1 MGSLRLNIT
10 MRGLTG
16 LIISL
21 AFYSYQCAKF
31 QEGNCSYGCNPDGSC
46 NVASGGNSAS
56 CSSPQS
62 QFGGECIGANVN
74 GCRDC
79 REACG
84 NGSNGGSS
92 STGGIRDIPDS
103 TCRRKYGCCNC
114 KEICD
119 SFGECR
125 IGSCVSCDPPTAAP
139 PRASGGSSSGNGS
152 GGSKSDR
159 NCKYECQSNG
169 GCKVTYIGPSRPGQ
183 LSGSCFPS
191 PLEDPVLAPRG
202 SVRTATRP
210 STAEVIIEW
219 C

>member
-46 NVASGGNSAS
+46 NVASGGQSAS

-62 QFGGECIGANVN
+62 QFGGACIGENVN

-92 STGGIRDIPDS
+92 S
-103 TCRRKYGCCNC
+103 
-114 KEICD
+114 
-119 SFGECR
+119 
-125 IGSCVSCDPPTAAP
+125 
-139 PRASGGSSSGNGS
+139 GSSSSGSGTGGSS

-159 NCKYECQSNG
+159 NCRYECQSNG
-169 GCKVTYIGPSRPGQ
+169 GCEVTYIGPPRNGQ
-183 LSGSCFPS
+183 TSGSCFPAS
-191 PLEDPVLAPRG
+191 FGGSCSGTPRECQDCNRALSCSEGG
-202 SVRTATRP
+202 SSSSGGNSRP
-210 STAEVIIEW
+210 SSGSSSSSTGSSLALIDVTFHDGNNL
-219 C
+219 

>member
-31 QEGNCSYGCNPDGSC
+31 QEGNCSYGCNPDRSC

-92 STGGIRDIPDS
+92 STGSRWVNSPSDS
-103 TCRRKYGCCNC
+103 VCRKIWMLQMYRRMRL
-114 KEICD
+114 I
-119 SFGECR
+119 
-125 IGSCVSCDPPTAAP
+125 
-139 PRASGGSSSGNGS
+139 
-152 GGSKSDR
+152 
-159 NCKYECQSNG
+159 
-169 GCKVTYIGPSRPGQ
+169 
-183 LSGSCFPS
+183 
-191 PLEDPVLAPRG
+191 
-202 SVRTATRP
+202 
-210 STAEVIIEW
+210 
-219 C
+219 